1 MSDIIWTIT
10 EDTEDLYLHLDE
22 KYRAFSKYISSIP
35 FEEYPEVI
43 HRAIKGIGSHYAQ
56 TGMIFP
62 EDIYES
68 GDEPA
73 DLAEA
78 GSEGYENAFMPTADF
93 YKILLAMSQ
102 AVFEFKKGKNDMPD
116 TWYEEMTEA
125 IQKLQDFQNSVKWQL
140 FGLNPVFKQPYAI
153 LIITKE
159 QWQPLNI
166 LFRSLDIAKLPEYN
180 NHLINN
186 IELTFPDLQVCIS
199 NEVVEFYGY
208 RSYRDSETKTISLL
222 SKISKK
228 ELLAIFLDI
237 TEGILQ
243 LQKKQ
248 NTMSEQWVKEMDTT
262 IDKLKKA

>member
-1 MSDIIWTIT
+1 MSAIVWQLT
-10 EDTEDLYLHLDE
+10 EEDEDLYIKLDKKYGAFE
-22 KYRAFSKYISSIP
+22 KYFNGIP
-35 FEEYPEVI
+35 KVYPKVI
-43 HRAIKGIGSHYAQ
+43 LKAIKGVGWHFEQ
-56 TGMIFP
+56 TGMAFP

-68 GDEPA
+68 GDEPS
-73 DLAEA
+73 DLVEA
-78 GSEGYENAFMPTADF
+78 GSEGYEDAFMPTSDF

-102 AVFEFKKGKNDMPD
+102 AVFEFKKRKKNMPD
-116 TWYEEMTEA
+116 AWYEEMTDA
-125 IQKLQDFQNSVKWQL
+125 IQKLRDFQNSVKWQL

-166 LFRSLDIAKLPEYN
+166 LFRSLDIAKLPECN
-180 NHLINN
+180 NNLINN

-199 NEVVEFYGY
+199 DEVVEFYGY

-248 NTMSEQWVKEMDTT
+248 NTMSEQWFKQMETA
-262 IDKLKKA
+262 ISKLKKL